1 MIVTTN
7 TKRRLLSVS
16 LRRIEWLHRQ
26 AHVAQRRQDVAF
38 SIPSSDRMAASQS
51 RHGDRDRP
59 AGGFQYP
66 FVGSNGCIST
76 TTRTTAPGRTSFQ
89 YPFVGSNGCI
99 PARAGRA
106 PSSPGSFSIPSSDR
120 MAASPGGNPQH
131 PPAAADF
138 QYPFVGS
145 NGCILGTRAVPRASR
160 WPFQYPFVGSNGCIS
175 SGPEPESSSTPT
187 LSVSLRRIEWLH
199 RRSSSPSSPRPR
211 RRLSVSLRRI
221 EWLHLRD
228 QADAGV
234 DGNQPFSIP
243 SSDRMAAS
251 LECDAHWSASHNA
264 SFSIP
269 SSDRMAASCV
279 LLRVRGV
286 WHSPFQYPFVGSNG
300 CIIQRHP
307 AVQGEIAELSV
318 SLRRIEWLHRSADC
332 ISTCGCGRLSVS
344 LRRIEWLHRTRRT
357 GSTCCRCRLSVSL
370 RRIEWLHPPAGTLP
384 ATPSRTLCR
393 STAPF
398 SCHSQHRLR
407 PLSCSPPA
415 FRRKSQ
421 FCASGH
427 PFCEPSCHFP
437 RLGNTWTAR
446 PGSPT
451 APFRPHSAPGSRP
464 GLRH

>member
-1 MIVTTN
+1 MAASVMIVTTN

-16 LRRIEWLHRQ
+16 LRRIEWLHLHHYQDYSAWQNKLSVSLRRIEWL
-26 AHVAQRRQDVAF
+26 HPRSCRSSAQLAWL
-38 SIPSSDRMAASQS
+38 
-51 RHGDRDRP
+51 
-59 AGGFQYP
+59 FQYP
-66 FVGSNGCIST
+66 FVGSNGCI
-76 TTRTTAPGRTSFQ
+76 TRRE
-89 YPFVGSNGCI
+89 
-99 PARAGRA
+99 
-106 PSSPGSFSIPSSDR
+106 
-120 MAASPGGNPQH
+120 
-131 PPAAADF
+131 PPA
-138 QYPFVGS
+138 P
-145 NGCILGTRAVPRASR
+145 TRCGRLSVSLRRIEWLHPGHSGGASC
-160 WPFQYPFVGSNGCIS
+160 VAMA
-175 SGPEPESSSTPT
+175 

>member
-1 MIVTTN
+1 MAASVIIVTTN

-76 TTRTTAPGRTSFQ
+76 TTRTTAPGRTSFQYPFVGSNGCISTTTRTTAPGRTCFQ

-199 RRSSSPSSPRPR
+199 P
-211 RRLSVSLRRI
+211 
-221 EWLHLRD
+221 
-228 QADAGV
+228 
-234 DGNQPFSIP
+234 
-243 SSDRMAAS
+243 
-251 LECDAHWSASHNA
+251 
-264 SFSIP
+264 
-269 SSDRMAASCV
+269 
-279 LLRVRGV
+279 
-286 WHSPFQYPFVGSNG
+286 
-300 CIIQRHP
+300 
-307 AVQGEIAELSV
+307 
-318 SLRRIEWLHRSADC
+318 
-332 ISTCGCGRLSVS
+332 
-344 LRRIEWLHRTRRT
+344 
-357 GSTCCRCRLSVSL
+357 
-370 RRIEWLHPPAGTLP
+370 
-384 ATPSRTLCR
+384 
-393 STAPF
+393 
-398 SCHSQHRLR
+398 
-407 PLSCSPPA
+407 
-415 FRRKSQ
+415 
-421 FCASGH
+421 
-427 PFCEPSCHFP
+427 
-437 RLGNTWTAR
+437 
-446 PGSPT
+446 
-451 APFRPHSAPGSRP
+451 
-464 GLRH
+464 